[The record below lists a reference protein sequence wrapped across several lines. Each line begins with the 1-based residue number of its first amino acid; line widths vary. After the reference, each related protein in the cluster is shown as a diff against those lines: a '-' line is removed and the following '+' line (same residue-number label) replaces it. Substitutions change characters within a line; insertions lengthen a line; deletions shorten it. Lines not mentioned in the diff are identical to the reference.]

1 MVIYMVLLCLKIFFF
16 RIIDVS
22 LGTFR
27 TIVTVKGKNFL
38 AGFIGFFEVFIW
50 FTIVEE
56 ALTGSNSIW
65 VALFYSLGFATGTI
79 IGGYASNY
87 FITTPITLQIITTN
101 NDMADYLRKKGFGV
115 TVINVN
121 GKDGIKNM
129 LILETVNKNYKKLL
143 SLIRIIDENA
153 FIVVDETKYVHN
165 GFFIRK

>member
-1 MVIYMVLLCLKIFFF
+1 MAILCLKIFFF

-27 TIVTVKGKNFL
+27 TIVTIKGKNLL
-38 AGFIGFFEVFIW
+38 AGIIGFFEVFVW

-65 VALFYSLGFATGTI
+65 VALFYSLGFATGTV

-87 FITTPITLQIITTN
+87 FITTPITLQIITNN
-101 NDMADYLRKKGFGV
+101 NDMANYLREKGFGV
-115 TVINVN
+115 TVINAN

-143 SLIRIIDENA
+143 SLIRIIDEKA

-165 GFFIRK
+165 GFFTRK